1 MWDLSS
7 LLGTEPMSPAVEA
20 QNLNH
25 WTAHEVPC
33 FLLFSSLEFGAHSP
47 VVMSGPQCPCIS
59 QPIYTK
65 STDVPICTDGSV
77 SVQLIMW
84 EHAHILMD
92 TVVTCVL
99 MCVDLRMRTPR
110 QTDTGFYCASQIMLI
125 FFFNKLNIYDNS
137 VLNKYIGT
145 IFPTVFANFM
155 SLSPFGNSHN
165 ISSHFIIIMFV
176 FLICDQCFLL
186 LLPNKGLDDG

>member
-25 WTAHEVPC
+25 WTAHEGPC

-165 ISSHFIIIMFV
+165 ISSHFIIIIFV
-176 FLICDQCFLL
+176 FLIYDQWF
-186 LLPNKGLDDG
+186 

>member
-1 MWDLSS
+1 MSS
-7 LLGTEPMSPAVEA
+7 AVEA

-25 WTAHEVPC
+25 WTACEVPC

-47 VVMSGPQCPCIS
+47 VVMSGPQCPYIS
-59 QPIYTK
+59 QPIYPK

-77 SVQLIMW
+77 SVELIPW

-92 TVVTCVL
+92 TVINENTLIKTCVL
-99 MCVDLRMRTPR
+99 MCVDLCIRTPR
-110 QTDTGFYCASQIMLI
+110 KTDTHFYCASQIMLLLFF
-125 FFFNKLNIYDNS
+125 FFFNKVNIYDNS

-165 ISSHFIIIMFV
+165 ISSHFIIIIFV
-176 FLICDQCFLL
+176 FLIYDQWF
-186 LLPNKGLDDG
+186 

>member
-1 MWDLSS
+1 
-7 LLGTEPMSPAVEA
+7 MSPAVEA

-25 WTAHEVPC
+25 WTAHEGPC

-59 QPIYTK
+59 QPIYPR

-77 SVQLIMW
+77 SVQLITW

-110 QTDTGFYCASQIMLI
+110 QTDTYFYCASQIMLLF

-137 VLNKYIGT
+137 VLNKYICT

-165 ISSHFIIIMFV
+165 ISSHFIIIIFV
-176 FLICDQCFLL
+176 FLICDQCFFTVTTQ
-186 LLPNKGLDDG
+186 

>member
-1 MWDLSS
+1 MN
-7 LLGTEPMSPAVEA
+7 SPR
-20 QNLNH
+20 
-25 WTAHEVPC
+25 
-33 FLLFSSLEFGAHSP
+33 
-47 VVMSGPQCPCIS
+47 CPYIS
-59 QPIYTK
+59 QSIYAK
-65 STDVPICTDGSV
+65 FTDVPICTDGSV
-77 SVQLIMW
+77 SVQLITW

-110 QTDTGFYCASQIMLI
+110 QTDTGFYCASQIMLPF

-137 VLNKYIGT
+137 VLNKYICT

-165 ISSHFIIIMFV
+165 ISSHFIIIIFV
-176 FLICDQCFLL
+176 FLICDQCFFTVTTQ
-186 LLPNKGLDDG
+186 

>member
-1 MWDLSS
+1 MWPHSMWDLSS
-7 LLGTEPMSPAVEA
+7 LPGTEPMSPAVEA

-25 WTAHEVPC
+25 WTAREVPR

-59 QPIYTK
+59 QPIYPK

-77 SVQLIMW
+77 SVQLITW

-110 QTDTGFYCASQIMLI
+110 QTDTGFYCASQIMLP
-125 FFFNKLNIYDNS
+125 FFFLTN
-137 VLNKYIGT
+137 
-145 IFPTVFANFM
+145 
-155 SLSPFGNSHN
+155 
-165 ISSHFIIIMFV
+165 
-176 FLICDQCFLL
+176 
-186 LLPNKGLDDG
+186 

>member
-1 MWDLSS
+1 MAWNIVRITKRWQRHEVSKYCRENGANVLVQHWVVFVGGDAWPHSMWDLSS

-25 WTAHEVPC
+25 WTAREVPR

-59 QPIYTK
+59 QPIYPK

-77 SVQLIMW
+77 SVELIPW

-92 TVVTCVL
+92 TVINENTLIKTCVL
-99 MCVDLRMRTPR
+99 MCVDLCIRTPR
-110 QTDTGFYCASQIMLI
+110 KTDTHFYCASQIMLLL
-125 FFFNKLNIYDNS
+125 FFF
-137 VLNKYIGT
+137 
-145 IFPTVFANFM
+145 
-155 SLSPFGNSHN
+155 
-165 ISSHFIIIMFV
+165 
-176 FLICDQCFLL
+176 FLT
-186 LLPNKGLDDG
+186 K